1 MLEELLLLTDKKK
14 TIIIILEARLQGDTS
29 LKIRINF
36 EKLIYIYIYIYKF
49 LIFYIKNFKA
59 MDINIDYKKINMRH
73 KMYDDLTL
81 KN

>member
-36 EKLIYIYIYIYKF
+36 EKLIYIYIYI
-49 LIFYIKNFKA
+49 
-59 MDINIDYKKINMRH
+59 
-73 KMYDDLTL
+73 
-81 KN
+81 